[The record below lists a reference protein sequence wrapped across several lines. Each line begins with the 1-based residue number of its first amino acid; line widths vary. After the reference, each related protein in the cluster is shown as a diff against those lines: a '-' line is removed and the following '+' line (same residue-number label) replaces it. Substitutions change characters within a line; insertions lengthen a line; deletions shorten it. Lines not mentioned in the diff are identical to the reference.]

1 MQRMSEFSMNN
12 RLNEQLKSEKANITE
27 EKKEFNKFKE
37 TDMKN
42 DKQIRAGLDMQR
54 QAIAQR
60 LMDRKKRSV
69 SKVTRDSKN
78 RSARS
83 CLIPRERQVERNEGN
98 LDDKIETNELLKFMN
113 EKKELKKTVSANEKI
128 IIDVL
133 TKSELPEEMQ
143 DDQLKTDQIT
153 KKVDEEV
160 NDDLNVSLDSRTNL
174 TPQKTFESVDKTQE
188 KQIEE
193 KKEKSDSF
201 DKKNETKEIQSIVS
215 SLTTSLEKI
224 KDVQNDQII
233 QEIKSP
239 KDEIEIPNTEGLQE
253 KNQIEIKK
261 IKIEK
266 IETNNLENSPEKKLN
281 FLQNP
286 PKNDKKE
293 EEIEQIEEDKD
304 QVVNLKDYQTL
315 PTGPSLNLNNA
326 QKSKKK
332 TKTRIKKSKTKSTIQ
347 TPIKLS
353 AIIQREKK
361 NLKTNVRR
369 NSEVYTS
376 NIKCPP
382 EGPNNLNVLVF
393 DINNFKNIGSSIK
406 KKVLKN
412 LPKRPK
418 KSKKN
423 LVSSQNE
430 VQSHSRILF
439 NGLVNPLNLSKSRK
453 KSSKNIKTVAASKLK
468 KSKKSGTKR
477 KSSRKINNK

>member
-78 RSARS
+78 RSGRS

-133 TKSELPEEMQ
+133 PKSELPEEKQ

-153 KKVDEEV
+153 KKLDEEV

-201 DKKNETKEIQSIVS
+201 DKKNETKEIQSIDS

-315 PTGPSLNLNNA
+315 PTGPSLNLKKA

-393 DINNFKNIGSSIK
+393 NNNKFKNIGSSIK
-406 KKVLKN
+406 KS
-412 LPKRPK
+412 PETAEEIQK
-418 KSKKN
+418 K
-423 LVSSQNE
+423 LG
-430 VQSHSRILF
+430 F
-439 NGLVNPLNLSKSRK
+439 LSK
-453 KSSKNIKTVAASKLK
+453 
-468 KSKKSGTKR
+468 
-477 KSSRKINNK
+477 